1 MYRGVGTILTLER
14 RVGRAPK
21 ARVLSGRAREGVP
34 PPLVGGGAGLGA
46 SPEKILKFMTPVDA
60 F

>member
-1 MYRGVGTILTLER
+1 MLR
-14 RVGRAPK
+14 
-21 ARVLSGRAREGVP
+21 GRAREGVP
-34 PPLVGGGAGLGA
+34 PLSLSGGGGGG